1 MLPGSEKAKSISL
14 VKNTAG
20 TYYTLEEYKEKI
32 SALQVDKE
40 GKTIILYTN
49 NPDEQFSFVKKA
61 TDRGYEV
68 LHMDGPLVSHW
79 ISKMEQSFE
88 NISFVRVDSDTLDKL
103 IKKDEALPSKLSK
116 EDEEVLKPLFE
127 TVINKD
133 KFNVSFESMSIDDA
147 PIVITQPEFIRR
159 MMEQQKMGGGGFFG
173 AFPETYNMVV
183 NGNHAKIS
191 EVLTAEDEALKTAKV
206 KQLTDL
212 ALLSQGMLKGEELSK
227 FIDRSI
233 ELV

>member
-1 MLPGSEKAKSISL
+1 M
-14 VKNTAG
+14 
-20 TYYTLEEYKEKI
+20 
-32 SALQVDKE
+32 
-40 GKTIILYTN
+40 
-49 NPDEQFSFVKKA
+49 
-61 TDRGYEV
+61 
-68 LHMDGPLVSHW
+68 
-79 ISKMEQSFE
+79 
-88 NISFVRVDSDTLDKL
+88 
-103 IKKDEALPSKLSK
+103 
-116 EDEEVLKPLFE
+116 FE

-183 NGNHAKIS
+183 NGNHSKIS
-191 EVLTAEDEALKTAKV
+191 EVLSAADTEAKTAKV

-212 ALLSQGMLKGEELSK
+212 ALLSQGMLKGEELSN